1 MKIMIRIV
9 LTLGALLMLAAPAV
23 ADETL
28 PGKISV
34 SKLDT
39 AGAAAG
45 FNDRTA
51 AVLTE
56 EDRQLAI
63 QKANFMKFAAAK
75 IREMNRNHILSRE
88 RMQIKKS
95 PDGSCRAFFHEI
107 DDTSLDCEVSRSKSS
122 SSVPYVAVLSY
133 KEQVYAASCA
143 TPDAC
148 RQSQFQPVEE
158 IPNRH
163 IFVYNNGS
171 WQ

>member
-1 MKIMIRIV
+1 
-9 LTLGALLMLAAPAV
+9 
-23 ADETL
+23 
-28 PGKISV
+28 
-34 SKLDT
+34 
-39 AGAAAG
+39 
-45 FNDRTA
+45 
-51 AVLTE
+51 
-56 EDRQLAI
+56 
-63 QKANFMKFAAAK
+63 MKFAAAK